1 MKKILLFV
9 IPFLIAVPAVTALAY
24 FLSNSSGKGALQVTS
39 TPKSQVY
46 LDGKLIGETPFCKCE
61 LPDMLRSGEYTIK
74 LVPKENGYSNF
85 EEKIKITKSVL
96 TAVDRTFGKGATS
109 HGSIITLTPLEDKES
124 AQLLV
129 LSSPDRAD
137 LLLDSSSKGTTPL
150 LLKDITPSDHTL
162 KLIKSGYNEKI
173 VRIRTVSG
181 YKLEAFVTL
190 GINDEIIK
198 SASPSATPTPQ
209 KQKVIILET
218 PTGFLRVRESA
229 SLEGQEIG
237 RVNPGETFEVE
248 NETKDWLEIKLT
260 DGKTGW
266 VSRQYAERGK
276 P

>member
-61 LPDMLRSGEYTIK
+61 LPDMLKSGEYTIK
-74 LVPKENGYSNF
+74 LVPKEGGYSAF

-109 HGSIITLTPLEDKES
+109 HGSIITLAPLEDKKT

-129 LSSPDRAD
+129 HTLPDKAD
-137 LLLDSSSKGTTPL
+137 LLLDSNPKGTTPL
-150 LLKDITPSDHTL
+150 LLKDVTPSDHTL
-162 KLIKSGYNEKI
+162 KLIRSGYNEKT

-198 SASPSATPTPQ
+198 SASPSATPALQ

-229 SLEGQEIG
+229 SLDSREIG
-237 RVNPGETFEVE
+237 RVNPGETFAVE
-248 NETKDWLEIKLT
+248 SETKGWFEIKLA
-260 DGKTGW
+260 DGKRGW
-266 VSRQYAERGK
+266 ISAQYAEKGQ

>member
-9 IPFLIAVPAVTALAY
+9 IPFLIAVPAVTGLAY

-61 LPDMLRSGEYTIK
+61 LPDMLKNGEYAIK
-74 LVPKENGYSNF
+74 LVPKENGYSSF

-109 HGSIITLTPLEDKES
+109 HSSIITLTPLEDKKS
-124 AQLLV
+124 TQLLV
-129 LSSPDRAD
+129 LSSPNRAD
-137 LLLDSSSKGTTPL
+137 LLLDSSPKGTTPL
-150 LLKDITPSDHTL
+150 LLKDLTVSDHTL
-162 KLIKSGYNEKI
+162 KLIKSGYTEKI

-198 SASPSATPTPQ
+198 SASPTATLTPQ
-209 KQKVIILET
+209 KQKVTILET
-218 PTGFLRVRESA
+218 PTGFLRVRENA

-237 RVNPGETFEVE
+237 RVNPGETFELE
-248 NETKDWLEIKLT
+248 SETKDWFEIKLA

-266 VSRQYAERGK
+266 VSRQYAKREES
-276 P
+276 